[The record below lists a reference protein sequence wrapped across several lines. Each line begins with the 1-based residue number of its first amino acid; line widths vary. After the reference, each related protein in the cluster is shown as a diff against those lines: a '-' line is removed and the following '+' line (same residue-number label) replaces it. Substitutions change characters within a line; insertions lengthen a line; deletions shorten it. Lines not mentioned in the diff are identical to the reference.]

1 MNNIKKL
8 LLMIISIFILFPV
21 FSKEQISINVGD
33 ETFVKDMPEN
43 YEEACEMIK
52 LLADM
57 YNDANDE
64 INKLSLNSSNSSSEA
79 VNKLV
84 EVEKELAKAKID
96 LNNIKTSNTQLEK
109 KVKELLSVNNRFIF
123 GFGFGPAFDIKD
135 SSIGTHVEFIG
146 NFRLIKNFHLGST
159 LYLDTYSNIN
169 KFNVGAS
176 LVASFGLY

>member
-64 INKLSLNSSNSSSEA
+64 INKLPEPDKEIIYLRYFEDKTQSEVANILGLNQVAVSRNEQKTLLKNEILSNENLLDADLINFIKICSI
-79 VNKLV
+79 LV
-84 EVEKELAKAKID
+84 
-96 LNNIKTSNTQLEK
+96 
-109 KVKELLSVNNRFIF
+109 LS
-123 GFGFGPAFDIKD
+123 
-135 SSIGTHVEFIG
+135 
-146 NFRLIKNFHLGST
+146 
-159 LYLDTYSNIN
+159 
-169 KFNVGAS
+169 
-176 LVASFGLY
+176 